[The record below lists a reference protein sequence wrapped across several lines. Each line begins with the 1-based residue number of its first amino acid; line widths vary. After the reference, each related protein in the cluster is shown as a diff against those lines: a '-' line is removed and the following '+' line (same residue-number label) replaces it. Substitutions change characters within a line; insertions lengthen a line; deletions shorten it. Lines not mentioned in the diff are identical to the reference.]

1 MIAATNEALWLRP
14 LMSSESQI
22 CQKLLSLLGLG
33 VEAIWYAARLQG
45 MSVLDGEIDNAGVH
59 DKELHTGPQAPS

>member
-1 MIAATNEALWLRP
+1 
-14 LMSSESQI
+14 MSSESQI